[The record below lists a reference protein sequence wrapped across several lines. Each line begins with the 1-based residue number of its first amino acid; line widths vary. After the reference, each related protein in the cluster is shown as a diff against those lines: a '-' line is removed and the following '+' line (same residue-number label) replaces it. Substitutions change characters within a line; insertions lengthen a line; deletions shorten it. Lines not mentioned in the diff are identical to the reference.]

1 MINVGTMSFSR
12 RETSRMGF
20 ISISRSA
27 FVVNS
32 FMSGGWINATV
43 AT

>member
-1 MINVGTMSFSR
+1 MTNVGMMSFSR

-32 FMSGGWINATV
+32 FIMGGCTNATV